1 MVALSKSKVMETES
15 SKGCKRMSV
24 LKMEAAETVIA
35 SRLKGAWPE
44 EMDWY
49 RRVSFAAIV
58 SLVSFSRLSPT
69 LRCALIYE
77 SIVGQVL
84 ALSKSRV
91 AETESLESGQRTDAV
106 VADVARWRPSDC
118 AMWMGAVAR
127 DWGECA
133 VQVFWVVDCVWL
145 PAAVKPHG

>member
-1 MVALSKSKVMETES
+1 MSTGS
-15 SKGCKRMSV
+15 SEGYKRMSV

-58 SLVSFSRLSPT
+58 SLVSCPRLSRT

-84 ALSKSRV
+84 ALSKSGV
-91 AETESLESGQRTDAV
+91 AETESLESGQRSDAA
-106 VADVARWRPSDC
+106 VAGVARWRPSDC

-127 DWGECA
+127 DWDECA
-133 VQVFWVVDCVWL
+133 AHVFWAEDCVWL